1 MRLYPA
7 APRPLRATI
16 AADLL
21 ALVLLAVFAVLAVQ
35 VHDGVDQLAQIGQG
49 VEEAGGSIQGAFES
63 AANGVDGLPL
73 VGGQLAETLRS
84 AGDTTAGRAIAYGR
98 DGQEGVHDLAKLLGW
113 VTFVIPALLVAAGY
127 LPRRVRQVRR
137 LSAAARALDATAVA
151 EHEELLARRAVLSLP
166 YADLLRHT
174 RDPFGDLQRGHT
186 APLVAAALEEAGIRT
201 PRAR

>member
-73 VGGQLAETLRS
+73 VGGQLSDTLRS
-84 AGDTTAGRAIAYGR
+84 AGDST
-98 DGQEGVHDLAKLLGW
+98 
-113 VTFVIPALLVAAGY
+113 
-127 LPRRVRQVRR
+127 
-137 LSAAARALDATAVA
+137 AARALDATAVA